1 MYTEDPKTNS
11 SQETEEEQYA
21 LDDARRVKVLS
32 PSMMVF
38 KRFVRNKLAIVG
50 FIILVI
56 IFTFSFIG
64 PLFSPYSIAQ
74 LFTHDSYE
82 WKTYA
87 TGRYN
92 TDPNYMIAEG
102 EEFPAGARSQFLLAV
117 SGKTGGKTLE
127 IGDTVP
133 FEYNKTNYT
142 VTVLDIRGGKP
153 VYSIGS
159 ARFVASALLGKI
171 NKIDPEFDTPEIREA
186 LTARAADK
194 KAKETTLKV
203 GDYTFNI
210 SAVAKETVFELA
222 GEESV
227 LVAYDTFLPLEKE
240 YEPLTKSFA
249 FVKKVYEAAG
259 NNESSFEY
267 DGKTFEVQETESETE
282 LLVGGT
288 PVMLVSDIAFG
299 TYQVGTE
306 LSSDFL
312 IQTSDAIRTNT
323 VNFSFVNS
331 QGEDTNARI
340 NLVNG
345 NYYVETAQK
354 TQLLMVTEP
363 PSKEHLLGTDL
374 YGMDL
379 ITRLMYGGRVSL
391 MVGFVVIF
399 FETFLG
405 VILGGISGYFGGWT
419 DTLLM
424 RLVDL
429 VNAIPFYPTI
439 IIIGSILDHLK
450 VGATARLFLLM
461 VVIGILGWTGIA
473 RVVRGQILSL
483 REQDFMVATEATG
496 IRTSRRIFRHLVPN
510 VMPLLIVNATMGL
523 GGVILLEATLGFLGL
538 GVKYPMASWG
548 SIINQATDM
557 HVMTTA
563 WWIWIP
569 AGALILT
576 TVLGF
581 NFVGDGLRD
590 AFDPKMKR

>member
-1 MYTEDPKTNS
+1 MMNTEEIKTS
-11 SQETEEEQYA
+11 SPQEEEQYA

-50 FIILVI
+50 FIILVVM
-56 IFTFSFIG
+56 FTFSFVG

-74 LFTHDSYE
+74 LFTHDSFE

-92 TDPNYMIAEG
+92 TDPKYFVADG
-102 EEFPAGARSQFLLAV
+102 AEFPTSARNQLLLAV
-117 SGKTGGKTLE
+117 SGKTGGKQLKT
-127 IGDTVP
+127 GDTVT
-133 FEYNKTNYT
+133 FDDKGTTYT
-142 VTVLDIRGGKP
+142 LTVLDAEGDHP
-153 VYSIGS
+153 VYAIAAS
-159 ARFVASALLGKI
+159 RFAASALLGKI

-186 LTARAADK
+186 LSARAADK
-194 KAKETTLKV
+194 KSKETTLEV
-203 GDYTFNI
+203 GDYTFVV
-210 SAVAKETVFELA
+210 STKAKEMVFELA
-222 GEESV
+222 GDDSV
-227 LVAYDTFLPLEKE
+227 LVTYDTFLALDKE
-240 YEPLTKSFA
+240 YETFASDFAFIERLYEATGANEKSFE
-249 FVKKVYEAAG
+249 FEGK
-259 NNESSFEY
+259 SFE
-267 DGKTFEVQETESETE
+267 VLETENETE
-282 LLVGGT
+282 LHVNSE
-288 PVMLVSDIAFG
+288 PVMLISDIAFG
-299 TYQVGTE
+299 AFQVGTE
-306 LSSDFL
+306 LSSDFYVN
-312 IQTSDAIRTNT
+312 TSEAIRTNT
-323 VNFSFVNS
+323 VNFSFKDV
-331 QGEDTNARI
+331 QGTETNARI

-345 NYYVETAQK
+345 NYYIETAQK
-354 TQLLMVTEP
+354 TQLLLVTDA
-363 PSKEHLLGTDL
+363 PSKDHMLGTDNF
-374 YGMDL
+374 GMDL
-379 ITRLMYGGRVSL
+379 MTRLMYGGRVSL

-419 DTLLM
+419 DTILM

-439 IIIGSILDHLK
+439 IIIGSVLDHLK

-483 REQDFMVATEATG
+483 REQDFMIATEATG

>member
-1 MYTEDPKTNS
+1 MMKTEEIKTS
-11 SQETEEEQYA
+11 SPQEEEQYA

-50 FIILVI
+50 FIILVVM
-56 IFTFSFIG
+56 FTFSFVG

-92 TDPNYMIAEG
+92 TDPKYIVADG
-102 EEFPAGARSQFLLAV
+102 AEFPTSARNQLLLAV
-117 SGKTGGKTLE
+117 SGKTGGKPLKT
-127 IGDTVP
+127 GDTVT
-133 FEYNKTNYT
+133 FDDKGTTYT
-142 VTVLDIRGGKP
+142 LTVLDAEGDHP
-153 VYSIGS
+153 VYAIAASKF
-159 ARFVASALLGKI
+159 AASALLGKI

-194 KAKETTLKV
+194 KSKETTLEV
-203 GDYTFNI
+203 GDYTFGV
-210 SAVAKETVFELA
+210 STKAKETVFELA
-222 GEESV
+222 GDDSV
-227 LVAYDTFLPLEKE
+227 LVTYDTFLALDKE
-240 YEPLTKSFA
+240 YETFASDFAFIERLYEATGANEKSFD
-249 FVKKVYEAAG
+249 YEG
-259 NNESSFEY
+259 KSFE
-267 DGKTFEVQETESETE
+267 VLETENETE
-282 LLVGGT
+282 LHVNGK
-288 PVMLVSDIAFG
+288 PVMLISDIAFG
-299 TYQVGTE
+299 AFQVGTE
-306 LSSDFL
+306 LSSDFYVK
-312 IQTSDAIRTNT
+312 TSEAIRANT
-323 VNFSFVNS
+323 VNFSFKNA
-331 QGEDTNARI
+331 QGTETNARI

-345 NYYVETAQK
+345 NYYIETAQK
-354 TQLLMVTEP
+354 TQLLLVTDA
-363 PSKEHLLGTDL
+363 PSKDHLLGTDNFV
-374 YGMDL
+374 MDL
-379 ITRLMYGGRVSL
+379 MTRLMYGGRVSL

-439 IIIGSILDHLK
+439 IIIGSVLDHLK

-461 VVIGILGWTGIA
+461 VVIGLLGWTGIA

-483 REQDFMVATEATG
+483 REQDFMIATEATG

-523 GGVILLEATLGFLGL
+523 GSVILLEATLGFLGL